1 MYNRYIRN
9 DHGTYTRVQE
19 EDGPV
24 TDFREARA
32 GGDETPPGSS
42 PEDSQNQAVESHVSG
57 KNHSG
62 NDTPESFQS
71 HAVNGSGNRAV
82 NGSDNQTV
90 NGSGNRAAGST
101 LGDTAHSSGNG
112 SGDSLRRILGQLRL
126 GNVDTGDLIL
136 LMLLF
141 LLFQENADEEVL
153 AALGLLLIL

>member
-24 TDFREARA
+24 TDFREARP

-62 NDTPESFQS
+62 NDTPEGFQS
-71 HAVNGSGNRAV
+71 QTVNGSGNRAV
-82 NGSDNQTV
+82 NGSDNQ
-90 NGSGNRAAGST
+90 AAGGTS
-101 LGDTAHSSGNG
+101 GDTAHSSGNG